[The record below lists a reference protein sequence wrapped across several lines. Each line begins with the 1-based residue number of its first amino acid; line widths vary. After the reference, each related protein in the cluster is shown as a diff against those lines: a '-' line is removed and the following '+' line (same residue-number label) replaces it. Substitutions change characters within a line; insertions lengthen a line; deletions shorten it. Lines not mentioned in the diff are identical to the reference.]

1 MSEKVTKENAYTL
14 IRGQIRKIERCAQH
28 YSQEL
33 QRKHGIT
40 GPQLG
45 VLRLIA
51 TNPHTTLTDLAST
64 LKLHITT
71 VDSFVER
78 LQKRKLIK
86 KRRGRDDKRSVEISI
101 TAAGEKILKDAPL
114 GGFMKLNDNL
124 EKLPDRE
131 LQKIYNTLG
140 KLVDLYGASD
150 ITL

>member
-1 MSEKVTKENAYTL
+1 MSVKVNKENAYTL
-14 IRGQIRKIERCAQH
+14 IRGQIRKIERCAQR

-33 QRKHGIT
+33 QQKHGIT

-51 TNPHTTLTDLAST
+51 KNPHTTLTDLAST

-71 VDSFVER
+71 VESFVER
-78 LQKRKLIK
+78 LHKRKLIK

-131 LQKIYNTLG
+131 LQKIYDILG

-150 ITL
+150 IAL

>member
-1 MSEKVTKENAYTL
+1 MTVKVNKENAYTL
-14 IRGQIRKIERCAQH
+14 IRGQVRKIERCAQH

-33 QRKHGIT
+33 QHKHGIT

-51 TNPHTTLTDLAST
+51 KNPQTTLTDLAST
-64 LKLHITT
+64 LQLHITT
-71 VDSFVER
+71 IDSFVER
-78 LQKRKLIK
+78 LHKRKLIK

-114 GGFMKLNDNL
+114 GGFMRLNNNL

-131 LQKIYNTLG
+131 LQKIYDTLG

-150 ITL
+150 IAL

>member
-1 MSEKVTKENAYTL
+1 MSVKVNKENAYTL
-14 IRGQIRKIERCAQH
+14 IREQIRKMEICAQH
-28 YSQEL
+28 YSQQL
-33 QRKHGIT
+33 RQKHGIT

-51 TNPHTTLTDLAST
+51 KNSHTTLTDLAST

-78 LQKRKLIK
+78 LHKRKLIK

-101 TAAGEKILKDAPL
+101 TEAGKKILKDAPM

-124 EKLPDRE
+124 EKMPDTE
-131 LQKIYNTLG
+131 LQKIYDTLG

-150 ITL
+150 IEL